1 MKLLNLRAS
10 PGLPPGRKKVDSMI
24 RSASTF
30 FLLVGLGCVSFAQT
44 PKTTPSTAPADK
56 SGAYYNFAMG
66 RLYAE
71 LAGSDNGRSDYV
83 TKSIQHYQEALK
95 DDPTSDIVL
104 EELTDVYIQTGRLR
118 DAVQQAQDL
127 LTQNPDNLG
136 AHRMLGRIYTRMLG
150 DAQQGRVNQDML
162 RRATEQY
169 EQITQKDPKDTESWV
184 MLGRLYRLAT
194 NSPEAEKAY
203 NNALKIDPDNED
215 ALTGLAGLYAELGDT
230 QKAIEKLKAATDKN
244 PSENTLV
251 ALATAYE
258 NQHDYK
264 NAAAVLERA
273 IAAAPEDGR
282 LVRELA
288 EAQFYAGDYDQ
299 ALVSYGNLA
308 KENPRD
314 SSFPLR
320 MSEIYRA
327 KHDFPKAQ
335 EALNKA
341 LELDPDDVDV
351 LFYGQVRLLAAEGK
365 NDQAINTLNDIL
377 QKTARRNYNPQDAQ
391 NRAMLLFELGA
402 LQRDAGQYPQALDSF
417 RQIANL
423 NGQGGP
429 RVEVEIIETY
439 RESKDLDTAQKE
451 ADAALKKS
459 PNERMVVLEHAQVLA
474 DRGKTDEAATE
485 VRGLLKTDRDRDTL
499 LALARLYETGKK
511 YSDEAKVLDEVEKLS
526 TEDSDKEVVLFQ
538 RGAMYERQKK
548 YDLSEA
554 EFRKVLAI
562 NPDNAE
568 ALNYLGYMLANRGL
582 KLDEASKMI
591 QRALEIEPDNAAFL
605 DSLGWVYYQQGRYAD
620 AESPLLRAVAKM
632 GTDPTVHDHLGD
644 LYLKVGK
651 TNEAITQWQTSLQR
665 YQAGAPSDNDPED
678 VSKITRKLE
687 NARVR
692 LAKETGQSK

>member
-1 MKLLNLRAS
+1 
-10 PGLPPGRKKVDSMI
+10 MI
-24 RSASTF
+24 RSASTL

-44 PKTTPSTAPADK
+44 PKTTPTAPADK

-71 LAGSDNGRSDYV
+71 LAGSDNGKSTDYV
-83 TKSIQHYQEALK
+83 SKSIQHYQEALK
-95 DDPTSDIVL
+95 ADPTSDIVL

-118 DAVQQAQDL
+118 DAVQQAEDL
-127 LTQNPDNLG
+127 LSQNPDNLG
-136 AHRMLGRIYTRMLG
+136 ARRMLGRIYTRMLG

-169 EQITQKDPKDTESWV
+169 QKITEKDPKDTESWV

-194 NSPEAEKAY
+194 DSPNAEKAY

-251 ALATAYE
+251 ALAMAYE
-258 NQHDYK
+258 NQKDYK

-273 IAAAPEDGR
+273 VGSAPDDRR

-288 EAQFYAGDYDQ
+288 EAQFYAGDYDK
-299 ALVSYGNLA
+299 ALVSYGDLA
-308 KENPRD
+308 KDNPKD
-314 SSFPLR
+314 SSYPLR
-320 MSEIYRA
+320 ISEIYRA
-327 KHDFPKAQ
+327 KHDYPKAQ

-341 LELDPDDVDV
+341 LELDPDDIDV
-351 LFYGQVRLLAAEGK
+351 LFSGQVMLLAAEGK

-391 NRAMLLFELGA
+391 ARAMLLFELGS
-402 LQRDAGQYPQALDSF
+402 LQRDAGQYSQALDSF

-423 NGQGGP
+423 NGQSGS
-429 RVEVEIIETY
+429 RVTVEIIETY

-474 DRGKTDEAATE
+474 DRGKTDEAAAE

-511 YSDEAKVLDEVEKLS
+511 YSEEAKVLDEAEKLS

-548 YDLSEA
+548 YDLAEA

-562 NPDNAE
+562 NSDNAE

-605 DSLGWVYYQQGRYAD
+605 DSLGWVYYQQGRYAE

-665 YQAGAPSDNDPED
+665 YRAGAPSDNDPED